1 MSSTSL
7 FGVLGEF
14 DPSTELFT
22 AYLERLEQF
31 FIANSIGQ
39 CSADASQEVIAAADK
54 KKVAVFI
61 SVMGKNSYAILR
73 DLCSPDSPKDKS
85 FSQLC
90 DKLKDHYKPKR
101 LEVAET
107 YRFHRC
113 VQEENESVSA
123 YSARL
128 RRYASTC
135 NFGEFLNRSLR
146 DQFICGIR
154 NSATRKK
161 LLNEDR
167 TFQDA
172 LKVAIADEV
181 ASKETLEVQNDAK
194 PGDESVHSM
203 GNSRNLLNQQNR
215 KPSLPPFQKS
225 SYACYSCGSTEHSRN
240 QCRFRNVVCSRC
252 KRTGH
257 IARVCKKGNTQNNRV
272 EQRLDSDAV
281 FLEEDL
287 FTVFDVNSLFTSE
300 ISVPLQ
306 IENEECCMQLD
317 TGCALSLAPMAFYEK
332 FCSHIPLTP
341 TAVKLSTYTGEKIQ
355 PLGKINVTV
364 TYAGTEYSLP
374 LLVVPQ
380 GCGALFGRNWLRH
393 IKLDWNKLPGIE
405 SQVPC
410 PARARCAEI
419 TDNNKTLEGLLSQ
432 YDELFEPQLGC
443 YTGEPVVLNEST
455 GAKFHKARPVP
466 YALQKRVE
474 NALLKM
480 EKDGVI
486 ERVSS
491 ATSAAPIV
499 TVGKKDGDEVR
510 VCGDFSVTYNSCAN
524 VETYPMPK
532 IEDMHSALRGCTVF
546 SVLDLKQAYHQIPVS
561 KDSQKYLT
569 INTHMGLFAFKRL
582 PNGIHSGPAIFQR
595 IMDGLLADIP
605 KAVSRLDDI
614 LIAGTDYQDHFNT
627 LSQVLER
634 LLKYGFKLNKA
645 KCKFLQ
651 SSVVYLG
658 HLIDSAG
665 LHPTMDKLAAVR
677 DAPPPKDAVALK
689 SFLGLIM
696 FYSRFMPHHSTVLA
710 PLNSLLKKNVPWRW
724 TKTEDNAFMAAKNLL
739 LNSRTLVHYDE
750 TLPLVLSCDASSY
763 GAGAVLSHVINGKH
777 QPIAFASCTLTETQ
791 RNYSQLEK
799 EAFSIIFGLKRF
811 HQYLC
816 GRSFTIL
823 TDNRPL
829 LTLLGPHRAVPAH
842 TASRLQR
849 WALILASYHYKIE
862 YRSTAAHADADSMSR
877 LPLPQTW
884 SPKSENVE
892 CYFFEASVVTN
903 VTAEMVKKKTQVDPI
918 LSLVYRYVQNGW
930 PSIVD
935 ASLVPY
941 KNKQDELTIHQ
952 GCLLWG
958 TRVVVPSS
966 LRNEVLAEL
975 HETHPGMTRMK
986 GLSRSYVWWP
996 KIDSDIEKTV
1006 STCLVCQKIRSE
1018 PVQAPVHPW
1027 TFPSKPWSRIHIDF
1041 AGPISGTT
1049 YLVVVDAYSK
1059 FPEVVKMTS
1068 TTSTAT
1074 VNALRDIFSRYGLP
1088 EIMVSDNGPQFIAS
1102 EFQQFCRKNGIMH
1115 RTSAAYKPSTNG
1127 QAERVVQILKS
1138 AIAQARVT
1146 KQDVNVVLA
1155 RSLLVYRNTPHTTT
1169 GEAPSVLLMGRKL
1182 RTRLDL
1188 ILPSV
1193 EEHVKKQQY
1202 KVLERNGNR
1211 SIRSFTKGQNVFVRN
1226 YRGKEKWIRGEITE
1240 VLGLRYYMVKVPGG
1254 VWKRHIDQLLKD
1266 DTQIA
1271 GTSELDDAEISTET
1285 STSSVTEK
1293 PPETSDGSGSTSD
1306 IVTGAS
1312 GDDSLAADDNCNPD
1326 PPEPTA
1332 SDEEAFGRRYPLRM
1346 NRGKPRQQTE

>member
-215 KPSLPPFQKS
+215 KPSLPLFQKS
-225 SYACYSCGSTEHSRN
+225 SYSCYSCGSTEHSRN

-300 ISVPLQ
+300 ISVPVQ

-546 SVLDLKQAYHQIPVS
+546 SVLDLKQAYHRIPVS

-614 LIAGTDYQDHFNT
+614 LIAGTDYQDHLNT

-823 TDNRPL
+823 TDHRPL

-1074 VNALRDIFSRYGLP
+1074 VNALRDIFSRHGLP

-1155 RSLLVYRNTPHTTT
+1155 RGLLVYRNTPHTTT

-1240 VLGLRYYMVKVPGG
+1240 VLGLRHYMVKVPGG

-1293 PPETSDGSGSTSD
+1293 PPKTSDGSGSTSD

-1312 GDDSLAADDNCNPD
+1312 GDDSPAADDNCNPD

-1332 SDEEAFGRRYPLRM
+1332 SDAEAFGRRYPLRM

>member
-300 ISVPLQ
+300 ISVPVQ

-823 TDNRPL
+823 TDHRPL

-1240 VLGLRYYMVKVPGG
+1240 VLGLRHYMVKVPGG

>member
-61 SVMGKNSYAILR
+61 SVMGKNSYAIR

-225 SYACYSCGSTEHSRN
+225 SYSCYSCGSTEHSRN

-300 ISVPLQ
+300 ISVPVQ

-614 LIAGTDYQDHFNT
+614 LIAGTDYQDHLNT

-823 TDNRPL
+823 TDHRPL

-1240 VLGLRYYMVKVPGG
+1240 VLGLRHYMVKVPGG
-1254 VWKRHIDQLLKD
+1254 VWKRHIDQLMKD

-1312 GDDSLAADDNCNPD
+1312 GDDSPAADDNCNPD

-1332 SDEEAFGRRYPLRM
+1332 SDAEAFGRRYPLRM

>member
-215 KPSLPPFQKS
+215 KPSLPLFQKS
-225 SYACYSCGSTEHSRN
+225 SYSCYSCGSTEHSRN

-300 ISVPLQ
+300 ISVPVQ

-364 TYAGTEYSLP
+364 TYAGTKYSLP

-614 LIAGTDYQDHFNT
+614 LIAGTDYQDHLNT

-763 GAGAVLSHVINGKH
+763 GAGAVLLHVINGKH

-823 TDNRPL
+823 TDHRPL

-1226 YRGKEKWIRGEITE
+1226 YREKEKWIRGEITE

-1293 PPETSDGSGSTSD
+1293 PPKTSDGSGSTSD

-1312 GDDSLAADDNCNPD
+1312 GDDSPAADDNCNPVPLN
-1326 PPEPTA
+1326 PPRAMQKRLEDVIPY
-1332 SDEEAFGRRYPLRM
+1332 E
-1346 NRGKPRQQTE
+1346 

>member
-225 SYACYSCGSTEHSRN
+225 SYSCYSCGSTEHSRN

-300 ISVPLQ
+300 ISVPVQ

-614 LIAGTDYQDHFNT
+614 LIAGTDYQDHLNT

-823 TDNRPL
+823 TDHRPL

-1240 VLGLRYYMVKVPGG
+1240 VLGLRHYMVKVPGG

-1312 GDDSLAADDNCNPD
+1312 GDDSPAADDNCNPD

-1332 SDEEAFGRRYPLRM
+1332 SDAEAFGRRYPLRM

>member
-215 KPSLPPFQKS
+215 KPSLPLFQKS
-225 SYACYSCGSTEHSRN
+225 SYSCYSCGSTEHSRN

-300 ISVPLQ
+300 ISVPVQ

-614 LIAGTDYQDHFNT
+614 LIAGTDYQDHLNT

-823 TDNRPL
+823 TDHRPL

-1240 VLGLRYYMVKVPGG
+1240 VLGLRHYMVKVPGG

-1293 PPETSDGSGSTSD
+1293 PPKTSDGSGSTSD

-1312 GDDSLAADDNCNPD
+1312 GDDSPAADDNCNPD

-1332 SDEEAFGRRYPLRM
+1332 SDAEAFGRRYPLRM